1 MIIKLVPGFE
11 SITGQ
16 KQPIRI
22 LATLLRRGSIPHA
35 LLFCGIDADG
45 KRTAAVTFAMSCNC
59 LNRPVQTF
67 PSDTPL
73 SITGD
78 VSFDDVNPCGDCIA
92 CRKILS
98 DNHPDILSISPSGP
112 IIRIAQIRAL
122 CESLSMKPYE
132 ARRRFV
138 IISDAQAMNPEAGNA
153 ILKLL
158 EEPPDRTIFILQA
171 TQASDLLPTIASRC
185 QHVHFY
191 PAPRKELQLLLM
203 EKENLPPN
211 EAAVIAVL
219 ANGDYAK
226 ALVLNRP
233 FKGTDWHHWRH
244 WLLNASGLKRPA
256 EMSKRPIGL
265 QLLFAEQLAS
275 NKEILLDALEVL
287 KAWLRDLVI
296 YKFCPEKVINTDLAD
311 TIRNVSQTESVSTLI
326 LKIETIQTAQKS
338 IRGNANAR
346 LTLEAMML
354 KMAC

>member
-22 LATLLRRGSIPHA
+22 LATLLRRGTIPHA
-35 LLFCGIDADG
+35 MLFCGMDAAG
-45 KRTAAVTFAMSCNC
+45 KRSAALTFAMSCNC
-59 LNRPVQTF
+59 LNRPVQTS

-73 SITGD
+73 SLSGD
-78 VSFDDVNPCGDCIA
+78 VPFDDVNPCGDCMS
-92 CRKILS
+92 CRKIRS
-98 DNHPDILSISPSGP
+98 DNHPDILGISPTGP

-138 IISDAQAMNPEAGNA
+138 IISDSQAMNPEAGNA

-158 EEPPDRTIFILQA
+158 EEPPDRTLFILLAPQS
-171 TQASDLLPTIASRC
+171 SDLLPTIASRC
-185 QHVHFY
+185 QHIHFY
-191 PAPRKELQLLLM
+191 PVPRKELQTLLM

-226 ALVLNRP
+226 ALALSRP
-233 FKGTDWHHWRH
+233 FKGTDWHHWRQ
-244 WLLNASGLKRPA
+244 WLLDASGLKRPA
-256 EMSKRPIGL
+256 ELSKRPIGH
-265 QLLFAEQLAS
+265 QLLFAERLAS
-275 NKEILLDALEVL
+275 NKEILLDALDVL

-296 YKFCPEKVINTDLAD
+296 YKFCPEKIINTDLAD
-311 TIRNVSQTESVSTLI
+311 TIRNVSQTESVSTLM
-326 LKIETIQTAQKS
+326 LKIESIQTAQKS
-338 IRGNANAR
+338 IRGNSNAR
-346 LTLEAMML
+346 LTLEAMIL

>member
-1 MIIKLVPGFE
+1 MTGFE
-11 SITGQ
+11 SIIGQ
-16 KQPIRI
+16 KLPIRI
-22 LATLLRRGSIPHA
+22 LATLLRRGTIPHA
-35 LLFCGIDADG
+35 LLFCGIDASS
-45 KRTAAVTFAMSCNC
+45 KRTAAVTFVMSCNC

-67 PSDTPL
+67 QPNTPL
-73 SITGD
+73 CISDD

-122 CESLSMKPYE
+122 CDSLSMKPYE

-158 EEPPDRTIFILQA
+158 EEPPDRTIFILLA
-171 TQASDLLPTIASRC
+171 TQSSDLLPTIASRC

-191 PAPRKELQLLLM
+191 PVPRKNLQTLLM

-226 ALVLNRP
+226 ALVLSRP
-233 FKGTDWHHWRH
+233 FKGTDWNHWRN
-244 WLLNASGLKRPA
+244 WLLNASGLKQPG
-256 EMSKRPIGL
+256 ELSQRPIGF
-265 QLLFAEQLAS
+265 QLMFAEQLAS

-296 YKFCPEKVINTDLAD
+296 FKFCPEKIINTDLAD

-338 IRGNANAR
+338 IRGNSNAR

>member
-1 MIIKLVPGFE
+1 M
-11 SITGQ
+11 
-16 KQPIRI
+16 
-22 LATLLRRGSIPHA
+22 
-35 LLFCGIDADG
+35 
-45 KRTAAVTFAMSCNC
+45 TAAVTFAMSCNC
-59 LNRPVQTF
+59 INRPEQAF
-67 PSDTPL
+67 QPNTPL
-73 SITGD
+73 SITDD
-78 VSFDDVNPCGDCIA
+78 VSFDDVNPCGDCTS

-158 EEPPDRTIFILQA
+158 EEPPDRTFFILLA

-191 PAPRKELQLLLM
+191 PVPRKELQTLLM

-226 ALVLNRP
+226 ALLLSRP
-233 FKGTDWHHWRH
+233 FKGTDWNHWRN
-244 WLLNASGLKRPA
+244 WLLNASGLKQPG
-256 EMSKRPIGL
+256 ELSKRPIGF
-265 QLLFAEQLAS
+265 QLMFAEQLAS

-287 KAWLRDLVI
+287 KAWLRDLI
-296 YKFCPEKVINTDLAD
+296 IFKFCPEKVINRDLAD

-346 LTLEAMML
+346 LTVEAMML